1 MILPTPGRTCA
12 QSIGRQEVI
21 TPPLAVTS
29 SPAMACVMDGLPLSF
44 NVLMTDTFKNTQA
57 HTLPLYLRVSLFPAT
72 VYLPL
77 KYTQS
82 TTSALHTKKVKCF
95 LYEDVWRAGGASSLT
110 FLSLPVALMWSH
122 GDLAFFIFFSF
133 QACSWKM

>member
-1 MILPTPGRTCA
+1 M
-12 QSIGRQEVI
+12 
-21 TPPLAVTS
+21 
-29 SPAMACVMDGLPLSF
+29 
-44 NVLMTDTFKNTQA
+44 
-57 HTLPLYLRVSLFPAT
+57 
-72 VYLPL
+72 YLPL

-122 GDLAFFIFFSF
+122 GDLAFFLLPSLQLENVKNFYDSQSSQVVSRSIKTDFSLSSRFKASGTF
-133 QACSWKM
+133 QNEFKSMYVCVLLLPRPVKARFQTTGQIRPNRVLL